1 MLVTGIGSFIATGV
15 FDFAAPVAY
24 PPITLPL
31 ITAGALALTVREKQP
46 AARVAARA
54 LGIFG
59 GLIGGFG
66 VFVAIVAIPEG
77 LVIWGF
83 LCSLIA
89 IAGGV
94 IALNRP
100 ALAGT
105 LMLLSAVGGIGAVVM
120 IFVLGTVPL
129 CWADPGAAFI
139 ILYPFAALFL
149 IPGGILA
156 LTSCKERPAS
166 INAAMILGIVGG
178 LFAAVS
184 ALGVSP
190 PFMLQEREAW
200 EILMW
205 EILVPIWV
213 LLFPVMGFTAGIL
226 ALVRPKV
233 AGILMLISG
242 ISGCVG
248 FFALDLHP
256 YNHLKQVLCVLG
268 GLLLVIGGV
277 VALAWRKER
286 PGEGVPV

>member
-1 MLVTGIGSFIATGV
+1 LPTFVALFLLISGGII
-15 FDFAAPVAY
+15 
-24 PPITLPL
+24 
-31 ITAGALALTVREKQP
+31 ALTGREKQP
-46 AARVAARA
+46 AARVVARA

-59 GLIGGFG
+59 GLLGGFG
-66 VFVAIVAIPEG
+66 VFVVIVAIPEG

-83 LCSLIA
+83 LCSLMA
-89 IAGGV
+89 IAGGA
-94 IALNRP
+94 IALDRP

-105 LMLLSAVGGIGAVVM
+105 LILLSAVGGVGLAFTILFTEH
-120 IFVLGTVPL
+120 IY
-129 CWADPGAAFI
+129 CWAQPENIPI
-139 ILYPFAALFL
+139 ILYPFATLFL

-156 LTSCKERPAS
+156 LTSCKERLPAS
-166 INAAMILGIVGG
+166 INAATVLGIVGG

-242 ISGCVG
+242 ISGYVG
-248 FFALDLHP
+248 LFVLDLLP

-268 GLLLVIGGV
+268 GLLLFIGGV
-277 VALAWRKER
+277 VALAWRKEQ
-286 PGEGVPV
+286 PGKGVPV